1 MATPI
6 TTMTVTT
13 RAIMNHFTGANLN
26 IITWQ
31 SQRVAWDTTTRNTAV
46 PTRPTIIRFL
56 LITAFFH
63 IILAAIVTVTPTD
76 TSPTR
81 TPSQLINLVNKQPYN
96 ALWPSFWMILNYL
109 LYFKKINKTK
119 RQFKINHSNCKQNLS
134 GSVSLF
140 EFIND
145 DTLALFGFLAH

>member
-1 MATPI
+1 MEINNKNWVKNNSSCNSIEFIRAKLTLCRLNRFVSCYSVWPRLLPQPMATPI

-31 SQRVAWDTTTRNTAV
+31 SQRVAWDITTRNIAV

-63 IILAAIVTVTPTD
+63 IILAAIVTVTPTA

-81 TPSQLINLVNKQPYN
+81 IPSQLINLVNKQPNN
-96 ALWPSFWMILNYL
+96 ALWPSF
-109 LYFKKINKTK
+109 
-119 RQFKINHSNCKQNLS
+119 
-134 GSVSLF
+134 
-140 EFIND
+140 
-145 DTLALFGFLAH
+145 